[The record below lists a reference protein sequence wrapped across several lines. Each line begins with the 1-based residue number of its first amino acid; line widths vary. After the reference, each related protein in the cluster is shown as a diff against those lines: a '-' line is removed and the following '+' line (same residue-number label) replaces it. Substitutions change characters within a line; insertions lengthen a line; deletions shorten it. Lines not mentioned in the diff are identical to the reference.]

1 MYAELPNCS
10 MAWGEWMVPRPGPE
24 HLLTLERQRRAVL
37 GYDLVQAQ
45 QMLLRLCELN
55 MHQDLI
61 IRGATRRIAEL
72 ECQQALDD
80 APTGP

>member
-1 MYAELPNCS
+1 M
-10 MAWGEWMVPRPGPE
+10 
-24 HLLTLERQRRAVL
+24 L
-37 GYDLVQAQ
+37 GYDLAQAQ